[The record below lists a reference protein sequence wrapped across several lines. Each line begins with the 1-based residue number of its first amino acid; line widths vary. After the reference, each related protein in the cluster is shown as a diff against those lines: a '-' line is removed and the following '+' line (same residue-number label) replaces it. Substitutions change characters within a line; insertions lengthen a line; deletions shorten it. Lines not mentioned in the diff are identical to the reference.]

1 MSKKNLLINNLKTET
16 SNVLKLLKCDAE
28 RNVPNIC
35 IVTDVLLLKVH
46 GGSSGKGQCTRTE
59 KLQAIRICS
68 GKIIGL
74 IVF

>member
-46 GGSSGKGQCTRTE
+46 GGSSGKGQCTLTE
-59 KLQAIRICS
+59 RS
-68 GKIIGL
+68 Y
-74 IVF
+74 